1 MSEANPVSQAA
12 PMEILTQW
20 EGAHQPGVLFK
31 EAQGAHSGIE
41 PDVAG
46 AAAWIAVAALSGDRG
61 HATSEAIQKKVV
73 GLLSAW
79 RRRFGQ
85 AKIDEV
91 KQQLFLEMQQ
101 NRNHAKIKGEE
112 VRERIERLFGE
123 IQD

>member
-1 MSEANPVSQAA
+1 M
-12 PMEILTQW
+12 LTQW
-20 EGAHQPGVLFK
+20 EGADQPGILFE
-31 EAQGAHSGIE
+31 EAQGAPSGVE

-61 HATSEAIQKKVV
+61 NATSEVIHKKVV
-73 GLLSAW
+73 GLLSVW
-79 RRRFGQ
+79 RRRFGL